1 MQSDILKKYHGK
13 GYTGLANLG
22 NTCFINS
29 CLQVL
34 NHVYE
39 LNEHLLIQKIHHR
52 ISKDPKTVPEVG
64 LVREWV
70 ELQEIMWS
78 NNGAV
83 SPNKFVHHIHQLARI
98 KGKEL
103 FTGWAQNDMPEFLL
117 FFIECIHTSISRNVK
132 MKITGDQKTQTDI
145 VALECY
151 KMLQAVY
158 KKEYSEVMD
167 IFYAIYVS
175 EIVSIDGKTI
185 HSVKPEPFFILN
197 LPIPDSSVISSPSI
211 YDCFD
216 LFTQSEMLIDSN
228 AWMNEKTNQREAV
241 QKRILFWNF
250 PKILIITFQRFS
262 MLGHRKRQDLVTFPL
277 EQLNLSKYV
286 CGYQSEKYVY
296 DLMGICNHMGGVM
309 GGHYTSFV
317 KNSTDEWIH
326 FNDVSHEKVEDP
338 NRMITPMAYCLFYR
352 IGTYG
357 SSKTSLV

>member
-1 MQSDILKKYHGK
+1 MEKYHGK

-39 LNEHLLIQKIHHR
+39 LNEHILIQKIHNR
-52 ISKDPKTVPEVG
+52 ISKDPHTTPEVG

-78 NNGAV
+78 NNVGV

-117 FFIECIHTSISRNVK
+117 FFIDCIHTSISRNVK
-132 MKITGDQKTQTDI
+132 MKITGDQKNQTDI

-151 KMLQAVY
+151 KMLQSVY

-197 LPIPDSSVISSPSI
+197 LPIPDGVGTSTQGLNTPSI

-216 LFTQSEMLIDSN
+216 LFTQSEILTDDN
-228 AWMNEKTNQREAV
+228 AWMNEKTNQRESV

-262 MLGHRKRQDLVTFPL
+262 VLGRNKRQDLVTFPL

-286 CGYQSEKYVY
+286 CGYHQDKYVY

-309 GGHYTSFV
+309 GGHYTAFV
-317 KNSTDEWIH
+317 KNSTNDWIH
-326 FNDVSHEKVEDP
+326 FNDVSHEKVDDP
-338 NRMITPMAYCLFYR
+338 NKMITPMAYCLFYR
-352 IGTYG
+352 LRDIGT
-357 SSKTSLV
+357 

>member
-39 LNEHLLIQKIHHR
+39 LNEHLLIQKIHNR
-52 ISKDPKTVPEVG
+52 ISTNPNTIHEQG

-83 SPNKFVHHIHQLARI
+83 SPNKFVHQIHQLARI

-132 MKITGDQKTQTDI
+132 MKITGDQKNQTDI

-151 KMLQAVY
+151 KMLQSVY

-197 LPIPDSSVISSPSI
+197 LPIPDVSNTLTI

-216 LFTQSEMLIDSN
+216 LFTQSEVLTDDN
-228 AWMNEKTNQREAV
+228 AWMNEKTNQRESV

-262 MLGHRKRQDLVTFPL
+262 VLGRNKRQDLVTFPL

-286 CGYQSEKYVY
+286 CGYHQDKYVY

-309 GGHYTSFV
+309 GGHYTAFV
-317 KNSTDEWIH
+317 KNSTNEWIH

-338 NRMITPMAYCLFYR
+338 NQMITPMAYCLFYR
-352 IGTYG
+352 IGTDG
-357 SSKTSLV
+357 SSKTSL